1 MDDYKELLLS
11 IFDRTV
17 KGSILISKKATIE
30 DGFKFS
36 NFTIE
41 FKHLDADDDKTY
53 ELLKELF
60 KRIESDLS
68 NKHGTNTR

>member
-17 KGSILISKKATIE
+17 KDNILISKKATIE

-41 FKHLDADDDKTY
+41 FKHVDTDDDKTY

-60 KRIESDLS
+60 KRIESDLKS
-68 NKHGTNTR
+68 KYGTNAR